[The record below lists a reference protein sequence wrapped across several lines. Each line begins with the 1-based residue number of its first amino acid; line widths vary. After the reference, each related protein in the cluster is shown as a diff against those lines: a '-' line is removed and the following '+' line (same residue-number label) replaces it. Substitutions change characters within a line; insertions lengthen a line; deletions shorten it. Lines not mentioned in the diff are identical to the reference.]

1 MASSGPDLLL
11 PPLALPE
18 ELVRNLVR
26 QNPWW
31 GGGSLPQLPAYRR
44 WPFGKLIARLDQPVA
59 PINVVRGPRQ
69 IGKTTLQLQI
79 VDALLK
85 RGVTPTRIFRV
96 QFDDLPTLKDRRL
109 QEPILRLVEWFES
122 SVLKSTLNASAQKSE
137 PAYLFLDEVQNLGDW
152 DVQLKSLVDHATVRV
167 LVTGS
172 SALRIE
178 RGRDS
183 LAGRIH
189 SMEVGPFR
197 LAEIGQLRGFGAVKP
212 FQEDNGEAD
221 WLRAD
226 FWRQLVA
233 HANAQLPG
241 LTEAFAAFSRLG
253 GYPLAQNNP
262 NLPWSDV
269 ADQLRETVV
278 KRVIEHDLRIGDRGR
293 KRDAA
298 LLEEIFR
305 IACRYLGQAPN
316 PTFLAREAQLTLHA
330 NVGVQRV
337 RHYLD
342 FLDSSLLLK
351 QIEPLEIRLKKRRG
365 YRKICLCDHAI
376 RAAWLQEVIPLDPVE
391 LDRNPHLM
399 DLAGRVAESTAG
411 YYLSSITGLAVSHL
425 PERGGDP
432 EVDYVLTIGE
442 RRIPVEIK
450 YRRQIDSMRD
460 TLGLRAF
467 IEKAANNAPFGL
479 LITREDAQA
488 PADPR
493 IITIPLRALL
503 IVR

>member
-18 ELVRNLVR
+18 ELVRNLVG

-31 GGGSLPQLPAYRR
+31 SGGALPHLPAYRR

-79 VDALLK
+79 IDALLK

-109 QEPILRLVEWFES
+109 QEPILRLVEWFEN
-122 SVLKSTLNASAQKSE
+122 SVLKST
-137 PAYLFLDEVQNLGDW
+137 
-152 DVQLKSLVDHATVRV
+152 
-167 LVTGS
+167 
-172 SALRIE
+172 
-178 RGRDS
+178 
-183 LAGRIH
+183 
-189 SMEVGPFR
+189 
-197 LAEIGQLRGFGAVKP
+197 
-212 FQEDNGEAD
+212 
-221 WLRAD
+221 
-226 FWRQLVA
+226 
-233 HANAQLPG
+233 
-241 LTEAFAAFSRLG
+241 
-253 GYPLAQNNP
+253 
-262 NLPWSDV
+262 
-269 ADQLRETVV
+269 
-278 KRVIEHDLRIGDRGR
+278 
-293 KRDAA
+293 
-298 LLEEIFR
+298 
-305 IACRYLGQAPN
+305 
-316 PTFLAREAQLTLHA
+316 
-330 NVGVQRV
+330 
-337 RHYLD
+337 
-342 FLDSSLLLK
+342 
-351 QIEPLEIRLKKRRG
+351 
-365 YRKICLCDHAI
+365 
-376 RAAWLQEVIPLDPVE
+376 
-391 LDRNPHLM
+391 DRNPHLM

-432 EVDYVLTIGE
+432 GVDYVLTIGE

-493 IITIPLRALL
+493 IITVPLRALL

>member
-1 MASSGPDLLL
+1 
-11 PPLALPE
+11 
-18 ELVRNLVR
+18 
-26 QNPWW
+26 
-31 GGGSLPQLPAYRR
+31 
-44 WPFGKLIARLDQPVA
+44 
-59 PINVVRGPRQ
+59 
-69 IGKTTLQLQI
+69 
-79 VDALLK
+79 
-85 RGVTPTRIFRV
+85 
-96 QFDDLPTLKDRRL
+96 
-109 QEPILRLVEWFES
+109 
-122 SVLKSTLNASAQKSE
+122 
-137 PAYLFLDEVQNLGDW
+137 
-152 DVQLKSLVDHATVRV
+152 
-167 LVTGS
+167 
-172 SALRIE
+172 
-178 RGRDS
+178 
-183 LAGRIH
+183 
-189 SMEVGPFR
+189 
-197 LAEIGQLRGFGAVKP
+197 
-212 FQEDNGEAD
+212 
-221 WLRAD
+221 
-226 FWRQLVA
+226 
-233 HANAQLPG
+233 
-241 LTEAFAAFSRLG
+241 
-253 GYPLAQNNP
+253 
-262 NLPWSDV
+262 
-269 ADQLRETVV
+269 
-278 KRVIEHDLRIGDRGR
+278 
-293 KRDAA
+293 
-298 LLEEIFR
+298 
-305 IACRYLGQAPN
+305 
-316 PTFLAREAQLTLHA
+316 
-330 NVGVQRV
+330 
-337 RHYLD
+337 
-342 FLDSSLLLK
+342 LDSSLLLK

>member
-1 MASSGPDLLL
+1 MTSSGPDLLL
-11 PPLALPE
+11 PALALPE

-31 GGGSLPQLPAYRR
+31 RGDALPQLPPYRR
-44 WPFGKLIARLDQPVA
+44 WPFKKLMARLEQPIA

-79 VDALLK
+79 IDALLNQ
-85 RGVTPTRIFRV
+85 GIQAARIFRV
-96 QFDDLPTLKDRRL
+96 QFDDLPTLKDRKL
-109 QEPILRLVEWFES
+109 KEPILGLVEWFEN
-122 SVLKSTLNASAQKSE
+122 SVLKSTLNAAARKNE
-137 PAYLFLDEVQNLGDW
+137 PVYLFLDEVQNLGDW

-189 SMEVGPFR
+189 SMEVGPLR
-197 LAEIGQLRGFGAVKP
+197 LAEIGQLRGFGDVRP
-212 FQEDNGEAD
+212 LQEDNGMAD

-226 FWRQLVA
+226 FWRDLVT
-233 HANAQLPG
+233 HANAQMPG
-241 LTEAFAAFSRLG
+241 LTDAFAAFSRLG
-253 GYPLAQNNP
+253 GYPLAQNSP
-262 NLPWSDV
+262 NLPWNDV

-316 PTFLAREAQLTLHA
+316 PALLAREAQLALQA

-351 QIEPLEIRLKKRRG
+351 EIEPLEIRLKKRRG

-376 RAAWLQEVIPLDPVE
+376 RAAWLQEVIPLDPAA
-391 LDRNPHLM
+391 LDQNPHLN

-411 YYLSSITGLAVSHL
+411 YYLSSITGVAVSHL

-450 YRRQIDSMRD
+450 YRRQIDPVRD

-467 IEKAANNAPFGL
+467 IEKATNQAPFGL
-479 LITREDAQA
+479 LVTREDAQA
-488 PADPR
+488 PSDPR